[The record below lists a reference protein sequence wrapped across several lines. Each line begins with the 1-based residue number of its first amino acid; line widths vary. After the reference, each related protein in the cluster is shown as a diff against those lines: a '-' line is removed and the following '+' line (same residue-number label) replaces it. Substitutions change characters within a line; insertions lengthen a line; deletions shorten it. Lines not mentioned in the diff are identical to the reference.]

1 MPIAATRVVVFDES
15 IIYIVRRVVGPHC
28 NDLII
33 RLSLHPPF
41 MYAWVQKNL
50 WSIKQQLLYRRR
62 CLDELQHKSQHMLV
76 FGIPCSAKSGNLWQI
91 EVELRKNGKT
101 LQGNPRINISIF
113 YSNFPIVK
121 QTILCLIRGNSS
133 FSWWSHRVS

>member
-41 MYAWVQKNL
+41 MYA
-50 WSIKQQLLYRRR
+50 
-62 CLDELQHKSQHMLV
+62 
-76 FGIPCSAKSGNLWQI
+76 
-91 EVELRKNGKT
+91 
-101 LQGNPRINISIF
+101 
-113 YSNFPIVK
+113 
-121 QTILCLIRGNSS
+121 
-133 FSWWSHRVS
+133 